1 MGGGRYD
8 GLVREL
14 GGPDLPAVGFACGM
28 ERLILAMQGKGKVLS
43 GTPQDKT
50 FVVIPPDKD
59 GYITAIN
66 HIGKLRRQGHI
77 ALVDYLRRSVKAQMR
92 AASKSGARYA
102 LFVGQDVNLVDVRD
116 MEHSTQEQMTF
127 EAFLGLLDES
137 KG

>member
-1 MGGGRYD
+1 
-8 GLVREL
+8 
-14 GGPDLPAVGFACGM
+14 M
-28 ERLILAMQGKGKVLS
+28 ERLILAMQGS
-43 GTPQDKT
+43 GTASAKCALPKT
-50 FVVIPPDKD
+50 YVVIPPDPK
-59 GYITAIN
+59 GTSLAMT
-66 HIGKLRRQGHI
+66 HAHELRRRGHI
-77 ALVDYLRRSVKAQMR
+77 ALTDYLRRSVKAQMR